1 MAEGGAD
8 VDFGRDEQQKV
19 REEND
24 DDAVFDEE
32 IDPNLDGLT
41 QETSFG
47 GVKRLGLEGSRNEV
61 LKQKLND
68 FYSDVEK
75 KTGHRLAIDLDPSQ
89 FKLAKGDIL
98 FAKWKTKW
106 IQLTDKRD
114 PYKFLSLSTIQN
126 KTNVVLFKKF

>member
-47 GVKRLGLEGSRNEV
+47 VVEVEHLGFEGSKNKM
-61 LKQKLND
+61 LKDKIDD
-68 FYSDVEK
+68 FYSDIEK
-75 KTGHRLAIDLDPSQ
+75 RTRYKPAITPDPNNFRLKKVIDWRRN
-89 FKLAKGDIL
+89 GI
-98 FAKWKTKW
+98 
-106 IQLTDKRD
+106 
-114 PYKFLSLSTIQN
+114 
-126 KTNVVLFKKF
+126 NVGLH